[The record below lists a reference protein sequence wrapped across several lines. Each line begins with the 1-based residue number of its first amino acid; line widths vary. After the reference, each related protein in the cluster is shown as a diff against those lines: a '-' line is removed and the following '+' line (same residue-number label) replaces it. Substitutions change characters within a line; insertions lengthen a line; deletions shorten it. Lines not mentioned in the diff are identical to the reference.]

1 LECGDEKPVKASL
14 KKPKA
19 LSKEPPRPKI
29 AGKQNHNAEGKGQTP
44 LQHKAVIIMINVGR
58 SSCFHIKLV
67 KIGYCPTHKQT

>member
-29 AGKQNHNAEGKGQTP
+29 AEKQNHNAEGKGQTP
-44 LQHKAVIIMINVGR
+44 LQHKAVIIMINVGEKFVF
-58 SSCFHIKLV
+58 S
-67 KIGYCPTHKQT
+67 YQTS